1 MQDRPDRDELLKGVQ
16 RFLLEKVVPELE
28 EPLRFHTRVA
38 ANLLK
43 IIGRELALE
52 PGLTAAELKRLGKLL
67 GEEPGGG
74 QAAAEAA
81 RLNEEL
87 ARRIREGQAD
97 AGPWRDEVLNHLKQ
111 TLIDKLTIAN
121 PGMIAKAQR
130 VD

>member
-16 RFLLEKVVPELE
+16 CFLLEKVLPELE

-43 IIGRELALE
+43 IIGREMALE
-52 PGLTAAELKRLGKLL
+52 PKLTALELERLSSLL
-67 GEEPGGG
+67 DEDPGGG
-74 QAAAEAA
+74 EASGEVL

-87 ARRIREGQAD
+87 AQRIRQGQAD
-97 AGPWRDEVLNHLKQ
+97 SGPWRAEVLAHLKQ
-111 TLIDKLTIAN
+111 TLLDKLAIAN
-121 PGMIAKAQR
+121 PGMIDKAQR

>member
-16 RFLLEKVVPELE
+16 RFLLEKVLPELE

-52 PGLTAAELKRLGKLL
+52 PELTALELERLASLL
-67 GEEPGGG
+67 DEEPDGG
-74 QAAAEAA
+74 QASGEVL
-81 RLNEEL
+81 RMNEEL

-97 AGPWRDEVLNHLKQ
+97 AGPWRAEVLAHLKQ
-111 TLIDKLTIAN
+111 TLLDKLSIAN
-121 PGMIAKAQR
+121 PGMIDKAQR

>member
-1 MQDRPDRDELLKGVQ
+1 MQDRPDRDELLKGVSD
-16 RFLLEKVVPELE
+16 FLEQKVVPELE

-43 IIGRELALE
+43 IIRRELELE
-52 PGLTAAELKRLGKLL
+52 PGLSAAELERLVELL
-67 GEEPGGG
+67 GGEPGGG
-74 QAAAEAA
+74 EASAEVL

-87 ARRIREGQAD
+87 ARRIRAGQAD
-97 AGPWRDEVLNHLKQ
+97 EGPWRQEVLAHLKQ

-121 PGMIAKAQR
+121 PGIIEKAQR